1 MDRLHS
7 KICKFAKLHT
17 IPPVLDALIKRLE
30 DDESNPGIIAEII
43 GQDISL
49 TARVL
54 RVANSA
60 FYKRQLEVKT
70 IDEAVAVLGTR
81 AVKALSLSVSLFD
94 VAYSKSSSRLI
105 DLKEFWR
112 HNLEVAVISSLLAEK
127 VSGCQPEEAFA
138 CGMLHDLG
146 ILFLIQEFPKDYS
159 KVLKSKDGD
168 GFLEDAEREVF
179 GLTHSEIGAK
189 IVATWNLPGIFGDS
203 VANHHRQDL
212 QPITN
217 LEIEI
222 WRIVNLAHRFCRQGI
237 DVVENISAKVIEQR
251 YQMVSDMGIDTDS
264 TCRLLAEV
272 QDRVIKIASFLDI
285 DISDPLTLLTK
296 ANSELGKLYELYE
309 KAIIENDKLNAK
321 ILEQE
326 KSRIALGALET
337 VLATFSHFINNAT
350 TAIIGRA
357 QILDHLLKQ
366 QKLSD
371 SEGKIAESVKI
382 ISESVDLISAV
393 LEEAKELSEFN
404 TISYYGRSRILD
416 IEKKVKARLGRLA

>member
-70 IDEAVAVLGTR
+70 IDQAVAVLGTR
-81 AVKALSLSVSLFD
+81 AVKALALSVSLFD
-94 VAYSKSSSRLI
+94 VAYSKSSSRLM

-159 KVLKSKDGD
+159 KVLESKDGD
-168 GFLEDAEREVF
+168 SFLEDTEREIF
-179 GLTHSEIGAK
+179 GMTHSEIGAK
-189 IVATWNLPGIFGDS
+189 IVTTWNLPGIFGDS

-212 QPITN
+212 QPIISP
-217 LEIEI
+217 EIEI

-237 DVVENISAKVIEQR
+237 DVVENISSKMIEQR

-309 KAIIENDKLNAK
+309 KAIVENDKLNAK

-326 KSRIALGALET
+326 KSRIALRALET

>member
-1 MDRLHS
+1 MDRIQS

-17 IPPVLDALIKRLE
+17 IPPVLEALIKKLE

-60 FYKRQLEVKT
+60 FYKRQLDVKT
-70 IDEAVAVLGTR
+70 IDQAVAVLGTK
-81 AVKALSLSVSLFD
+81 AVKALALSVSLFD
-94 VAYSKSSSRLI
+94 VAYSKRFSRLI

-127 VSGCQPEEAFA
+127 IGGCQPEEAFA

-146 ILFLIQEFPKDYS
+146 ILFLIQEFTEDYS

-168 GFLEDAEREVF
+168 GFLEDTEREII
-179 GLTHSEIGAK
+179 GMTHSEIGAK
-189 IVATWNLPGIFGDS
+189 IVAVWNLPVIFGES
-203 VANHHRQDL
+203 IANHHRQDL
-212 QPITN
+212 LPTNN
-217 LEIEI
+217 LEVEI
-222 WRIVNLAHRFCRQGI
+222 WRIVNLAHRFCRKGI
-237 DVVENISAKVIEQR
+237 DVVENISAKVVEQR

-264 TCRLLAEV
+264 TCKILAEV
-272 QDRVIKIASFLDI
+272 QDRVITIASFLDI

-296 ANSELGKLYELYE
+296 ANTELGKLYELYE
-309 KAIIENDKLNAK
+309 KAIIENEKLNAK

-326 KSRIALGALET
+326 KNRAALDALET

-357 QILDHLLKQ
+357 QIIDHFLKK
-366 QKLSD
+366 QKISD
-371 SEGKIAESVKI
+371 PGGKIAESVRI

-393 LEEAKELSEFN
+393 LEEAKELPEFK